1 MKAGAV
7 KDVAET
13 PESRRS
19 TRRATCGTT
28 RRRMDTLGTLR
39 ASGRAGAVDFRPYLL
54 AAAIIGGGAGL
65 GAAIGALAGGGKG
78 ALIGAGI
85 GGGAGTGTV
94 LATKGKE
101 IHYSPETRL
110 TFTLARS
117 IEV

>member
-39 ASGRAGAVDFRPYLL
+39 AAGRAGAAIFAGCCVERLRPVLRHVPSGAPPLVAGVALTELWRVLEGLQRVDPR
-54 AAAIIGGGAGL
+54 
-65 GAAIGALAGGGKG
+65 
-78 ALIGAGI
+78 
-85 GGGAGTGTV
+85 
-94 LATKGKE
+94 
-101 IHYSPETRL
+101 RL
-110 TFTLARS
+110 SELSQACW
-117 IEV
+117 